1 MSRKRTSSAMPHLN
15 RSLIS
20 HLVSCPNRSACAVR
34 WRRLSRSFHGMQPW
48 LHPSS
53 LAGLVKKNGSA
64 ESLRASLNTCIFV
77 PVVYDSHENIKLVD
91 QTRSAYAVPQGRSIP
106 GRARLQGPQESRLV
120 VAVGRLSGPPAQ
132 RHAQH
137 LTDVKLR
144 LKPARHGNHV
154 R

>member
-20 HLVSCPNRSACAVR
+20 HLVSCPNRSACGTEASASALPLV
-34 WRRLSRSFHGMQPW
+34 PC